1 MCHNV
6 FNVNMRILITFIRFF
21 VLIGIAVFIYWRLS
35 IFIGRMK
42 FMSVETAIN
51 VIFLETSGNSL
62 NLRQACAIESAAVH
76 HRRSPINVMILKDFD
91 YVYGLTNRYSNIRLN
106 RIDLNDISEGTP
118 LEEWFRSK
126 KWSKSKYSVTELSD
140 ALRMLLIWKF
150 GGMYLDLDIVVLR
163 PVYAIKNFIIM
174 QDKAYVNNAIFR
186 FDQWHNFLYRC
197 LLNFQKNY
205 NETVW
210 GSTGPNL
217 FTKIVKDYCKI
228 ESLKRLSAKN
238 CDMDVL
244 PEYAAF
250 PIHYSK
256 WQDYFRPP
264 TSSLLNILKE
274 SFAIHVWNNLS
285 KNETIQI
292 GTGSV
297 YETAMKE
304 NCPFIY
310 EILKKR
316 KIIKADCNLF
326 RYVDDLQYM
335 ALTI

>member
-1 MCHNV
+1 MKT
-6 FNVNMRILITFIRFF
+6 LITFLRFF

-35 IFIGRMK
+35 IFIGWKR
-42 FMSVETAIN
+42 FTSLEATTD

-76 HRRSPINVMILKDFD
+76 YRRFEINVMILKEFD
-91 YVYGLTNRYSNIRLN
+91 YAYGLKKRYSNIKLN
-106 RIDLNDISEGTP
+106 RIDLNDTFEGTP

-150 GGMYLDLDIVVLR
+150 GGMYLDLDVVILK
-163 PVYAIKNFIIM
+163 PVYDINNFIIM
-174 QDKAYVNNAIFR
+174 QDNAYVNNAIFR

-197 LLNFQKNY
+197 LLNFHKNY

-217 FTKIVKDYCKI
+217 FTKTVKDYCKI
-228 ESLKRLSAKN
+228 DSFKRLSAKN

-244 PEYAAF
+244 PEDTAF

-264 TSSLLNILKE
+264 TSSLMNILKE

-292 GTGSV
+292 GSGSI
-297 YETAMKE
+297 YEIAMKE

-310 EILKKR
+310 EKLKK
-316 KIIKADCNLF
+316 KENNL
-326 RYVDDLQYM
+326 RI
-335 ALTI
+335 AIS